1 MNASPWR
8 LSVAPMME
16 WTDRHDR
23 YFLRL
28 LSRRTRLYTEMV
40 TAPALLHGD
49 PARLLDFNTEEHP
62 VALQLG
68 GSDPQQLA
76 RAAELGAAAGYDEI
90 NLNVG
95 CPSDRVQE
103 GRFGACLMAEPGL
116 VAECVSA
123 MRARVRIPVTV
134 KHRLGIDDQDSYEFT
149 RGFIDTVRRAG
160 CEVFIV
166 HARKAIL
173 AGLSPKENREI
184 PPLVYANVYRLKR
197 DFPQLTIAL
206 NGGVKTLDEA
216 SLHLAQVDGV
226 MIGREAYHN
235 PWILHDADARLFGDH
250 GAPRP
255 TRAQIVE
262 QMIPYIERQLAG
274 GHTLHSVTRHMLGL
288 YHGVPGARAFRRILS
303 TEGVKRGAGIHTL
316 RQALAQVERAVV
328 VDDDRD
334 AREA

>member
-1 MNASPWR
+1 MTTSPWR
-8 LSVAPMME
+8 LSVAPMMD

-28 LSRRTRLYTEMV
+28 LSRRTRLYTEMI
-40 TAPALLHGD
+40 TAAALLHGD
-49 PARLLDFNTEEHP
+49 AARLLAFDAAEHP

-68 GSDPQQLA
+68 GADPLALA
-76 RAAELGAAAGYDEI
+76 RAAEMGANAGYDEI

-103 GRFGACLMAEPGL
+103 GRFGVCLMAEPAL
-116 VAECVSA
+116 VADCVAA
-123 MRARVRIPVTV
+123 MQARVNVPITV
-134 KHRLGIDDQDSYEFT
+134 KHRLGIDAQDSYEFT
-149 RGFIDTVRRAG
+149 HGFIDTVRQAG
-160 CEVFIV
+160 CNVFIA

-206 NGGVKTLDEA
+206 NGGVKTLAEA
-216 SLHLAQVDGV
+216 EHHLAQVDGV

-235 PWILHDADARLFGDH
+235 PYLLADADHRLFGDDH
-250 GAPRP
+250 AVP
-255 TRAQIVE
+255 TRAQIAA
-262 QMIPYIERQLAG
+262 QMIPYIEREMKAG
-274 GHTLHSVTRHMLGL
+274 HRLHSITRHMLGL

-303 TEGVKRGAGIHTL
+303 TGAIQHGAGIHTL
-316 RQALAQVERAVV
+316 RAALAQVERSAM
-328 VDDDRD
+328 
-334 AREA
+334 EAANEEQA